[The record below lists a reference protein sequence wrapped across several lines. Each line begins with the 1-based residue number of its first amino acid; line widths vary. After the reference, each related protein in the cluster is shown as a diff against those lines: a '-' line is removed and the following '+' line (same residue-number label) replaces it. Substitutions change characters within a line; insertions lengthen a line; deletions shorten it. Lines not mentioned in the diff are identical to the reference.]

1 MDDQGRSGS
10 AISQER
16 FARAYKAARDFAKAP
31 EGWLVL
37 LGPSGSGKTHL
48 AAAIT
53 NERLSQGY
61 PVLYKSVPDLLDD
74 LRETFSPDQDVTYN
88 QTFDQMR
95 SAPML
100 VLDDLGTQSSTPWAR
115 EKLDQLLNYRFNQAL
130 PTVIVTSTAMAKLDE
145 RIRTRLTDP
154 VLCQVYLLEESQTD
168 MDYDWPSGLELQKSM
183 TFTRFDWRRINLASE
198 QQRNLEQAYR
208 LALDFAKSPEGWLVF
223 MGVTGCGKTHLAAA
237 IVNYRY
243 QARKPA
249 LFVVVPEFL
258 DHLRSTFNPESK
270 VSYDQLFERVKS
282 RPLLVLDDFGEQ
294 TTTPWVR
301 EKLYQVITHRYNA
314 KLPTV
319 FTTRC
324 SLEEILED
332 MDSAISSRLV
342 DHQFSTPFNITA
354 PDYRGDVSSTRIT
367 KKSGRGRKR

>member
-1 MDDQGRSGS
+1 
-10 AISQER
+10 
-16 FARAYKAARDFAKAP
+16 
-31 EGWLVL
+31 
-37 LGPSGSGKTHL
+37 
-48 AAAIT
+48 
-53 NERLSQGY
+53 
-61 PVLYKSVPDLLDD
+61 
-74 LRETFSPDQDVTYN
+74 
-88 QTFDQMR
+88 
-95 SAPML
+95 
-100 VLDDLGTQSSTPWAR
+100 
-115 EKLDQLLNYRFNQAL
+115 
-130 PTVIVTSTAMAKLDE
+130 
-145 RIRTRLTDP
+145 
-154 VLCQVYLLEESQTD
+154 
-168 MDYDWPSGLELQKSM
+168 M
-183 TFTRFDWRRINLASE
+183 TFARFDWRRINLAPE
-198 QQRNLEQAYR
+198 QQQNLEQAYR
-208 LALDFAKSPEGWLVF
+208 LAMDFAKSPEGWLVF
-223 MGVTGCGKTHLAAA
+223 NGTTGCGKTHLAAA

-270 VSYDQLFERVKS
+270 VSYDQLFERVKT

-324 SLEEILED
+324 TMEEILED

-354 PDYRGDVSSTRIT
+354 PDYRGDISSARSAG
-367 KKSGRGRKR
+367 KSGRGRRRR